1 VLDQAP
7 PCFQPIKAATT
18 RVGQER
24 PDPDK
29 PGRVTSNSELETPNL
44 KLQPRDVRP
53 IYFDYNATT
62 PLDPAVREA
71 MLPFLGAVWGNPSS
85 VHSVGRAARAALDD
99 ARYRLAGLWKCK
111 PSEVVFTGG
120 GTEANNLA
128 VFGTARLLKPKGRHL
143 ITSPVEHHAVL
154 QAFQQLE
161 RHEGFEVT
169 WLPVDEFGRVR
180 VEEVAAA
187 LRPDTTLVSVM
198 AANNEVGTLQPAA
211 EIGALCRERGVKFH
225 TDAVQA
231 FGKLPFRDI
240 HQFNADLVA
249 VCAHKFHGPKGAG
262 ALFIRSPLQ
271 PLPTQ
276 VGGGHE
282 NERRA
287 GTENLAAIVGLVEA
301 FGRFVPTPV
310 FPEAKLRELTAQL
323 AESAAQIPGVTLR
336 GHATERLA
344 NTVAFSVTGT
354 DSIALM
360 AALDLEGV
368 CASSGSACSAG
379 SLEPS
384 HVLRAMGVPPA
395 EANALVRLSLG
406 RENTVEEVAQVLAI
420 MPGVI
425 RRLRNR

>member
-1 VLDQAP
+1 MAAP
-7 PCFQPIKAATT
+7 
-18 RVGQER
+18 GQMLHSRE
-24 PDPDK
+24 
-29 PGRVTSNSELETPNL
+29 SNSKLETRNP
-44 KLQPRDVRP
+44 KLQPADVRP

-62 PLDPAVREA
+62 PLDPEVRNA
-71 MLPFLGAVWGNPSS
+71 MLPFLSEVWGNPSS
-85 VHSVGRAARAALDD
+85 VHAVGRTARAALDD
-99 ARYRLAGLWKCK
+99 ARYRLAAAWACK
-111 PSEVVFTGG
+111 PSEVVFTSG

-128 VFGTARLLKPKGRHL
+128 VFGTARLLRSRGRHL
-143 ITSPVEHHAVL
+143 ISSPVEHHAVL
-154 QAFQQLE
+154 HAFQHLE

-180 VEEVAAA
+180 VEDVAAA

-198 AANNEVGTLQPAA
+198 AANNEVGTLQPVA

-240 HQFNADLVA
+240 HQFNADLVV

-262 ALFIRSPLQ
+262 ALFVRSPLQ

-287 GTENLAAIVGLVEA
+287 GTENLAAIAGLVAA
-301 FGRFVPTPV
+301 FERFVPTPV
-310 FPEAKLRELTAQL
+310 FTDEPLRVLTDRL
-323 AESAAQIPGVTLR
+323 AAAVAEIPGVALR
-336 GHATERLA
+336 GHPTDRLA
-344 NTVAFSVTGT
+344 NTLAFTVTGT

-406 RENTVEEVAQVLAI
+406 RENTAEEAAKVLDLL
-420 MPGVI
+420 PGVI
-425 RRLRNR
+425 RRLQTA